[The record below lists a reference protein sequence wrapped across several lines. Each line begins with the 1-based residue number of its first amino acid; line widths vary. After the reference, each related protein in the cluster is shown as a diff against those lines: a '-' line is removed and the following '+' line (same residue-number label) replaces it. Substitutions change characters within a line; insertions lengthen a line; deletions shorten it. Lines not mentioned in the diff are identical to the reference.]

1 LEKALIMGRF
11 LLLFVALA
19 FGWPPS
25 FGGEPHV
32 IPKGTTVTA
41 RCVSVHDGD
50 TLTLLM
56 DDRMQAKVRLDGIDA
71 PELGQPFS
79 RRSKESLSHS
89 VFGKDIR
96 VESMG
101 GDKYHRTIGRVS
113 VDGTD
118 VNLGL
123 VRDGLAWHYA
133 RYDHRETYRNAER
146 DARAASVGLWAD
158 AHPIAPWD
166 WRKLDKEHRQS
177 ARETLSA

>member
-1 LEKALIMGRF
+1 MVRPVF
-11 LLLFVALA
+11 LFAILVNAST
-19 FGWPPS
+19 PS

-56 DDRMQAKVRLDGIDA
+56 DGRTQARVRLDGIDA

-79 RRSKESLSHS
+79 RRSRESLSHS
-89 VFGKDIR
+89 VFGKDVR
-96 VESMG
+96 VESVG
-101 GDKYHRTIGRVS
+101 GDKYHRTIGRVW
-113 VDGTD
+113 VDGKD

-133 RYDHRETYRNAER
+133 RYDHREAFRNAER
-146 DARAASVGLWAD
+146 DARAARVGLWGD
-158 AHPIAPWD
+158 AHPVAPWD
-166 WRKLDKEHRQS
+166 WRKMDKEHRQS
-177 ARETLSA
+177 ARDTLSVE